1 MACVN
6 IHRVDNNCERCV
18 VTREHGNLNITIDI
32 SFFFSRSTFHFY
44 ILWNCYKFMTIL
56 LNDTMYLINWY
67 VTTITNDMQISYVK
81 YNACKYVLVTRIQ
94 RLIFSLLKGYLRFM
108 IRRIFN
114 FINKISMIHS
124 VILKHKIFHL
134 KACDK

>member
-1 MACVN
+1 M
-6 IHRVDNNCERCV
+6 
-18 VTREHGNLNITIDI
+18 
-32 SFFFSRSTFHFY
+32 
-44 ILWNCYKFMTIL
+44 KIL

-67 VTTITNDMQISYVK
+67 VTTNTNDMQISYVK

-124 VILKHKIFHL
+124 VILKHEIFHL